1 MLKRRFLLGFVL
13 LFCHLVIDM
22 PRHLDLFL
30 TFIFHSSELAQG
42 WCSGWLV
49 PSRLSPSLL
58 SGSRGVMGR
67 RKAKEREDFLP
78 FSFPSPPAPAA
89 RITWR
94 QLGTSQVQWWHTC
107 LPLMWPRFKS
117 RCRCNMWVEFVVGS
131 LLCSREVFLRVLW
144 FSPLLKNQHFQIPFR
159 SRMQGHF

>member
-1 MLKRRFLLGFVL
+1 MLKRQFLLGFVL

-42 WCSGWLV
+42 WSSGWLV
-49 PSRLSPSLL
+49 PSRPSPSLL
-58 SGSRGVMGR
+58 SAARGVVGR

-94 QLGTSQVQWWHTC
+94 QLGRVRCSGGTLASHWCDPGSNPGVDATC
-107 LPLMWPRFKS
+107 GL
-117 RCRCNMWVEFVVGS
+117 S
-131 LLCSREVFLRVLW
+131 LLLVLSFAPRG
-144 FSPLLKNQHFQIPFR
+144 FSPGTVIFP
-159 SRMQGHF
+159 SP